1 MARVR
6 LDTPTS
12 ARALLSL
19 LASLALLAPAAAA
32 AAARPPPSPPST
44 GAVATGAWRN
54 VFVEAGYPQAA
65 IDNKVADAF
74 AQLYLTGDPATQ
86 RIAFEVENNMTY
98 VTDAKNKDVRTEGMS
113 YGMMVAVQLNNATL
127 FDRIFRWVLTH
138 MYHGDAADPLHGWS
152 AWHATVEGV
161 PIDQGPA
168 PDGETFFVTAL
179 LFAGARWGNEGAYNY
194 TQWAD
199 TILGLTAGKPN
210 PQQLFDP
217 SSRIVR
223 FDPGTTFS
231 DPSYMTPAFY
241 TAWARA
247 SSAVAP
253 SLLNASAAAAR
264 DVLYAATSRATG
276 LAPNMCDFA
285 GGPGGWTH
293 EYQDDAWRVVRNWA
307 VDYAWWAA
315 DARQVGMTNALLAFF
330 AACGFPCACDYFDT
344 ASGACTRPQYS
355 AGAAA
360 MNAVGALASN
370 SSLAWSF
377 VDALWEAP
385 IPEGDAH
392 DTDRYYSGSLYLE
405 ALLHLSGRYRA
416 WF

>member
-1 MARVR
+1 MSPLPPPSR
-6 LDTPTS
+6 LP
-12 ARALLSL
+12 RALLA
-19 LASLALLAPAAAA
+19 LAFALALAPAASARA
-32 AAARPPPSPPST
+32 PSARPPPSPPSR
-44 GAVATGAWRN
+44 GAVETGAWRN
-54 VFVEAGYPQAA
+54 VFAEAGYAQSA
-65 IDNKVADAF
+65 IDAKVKAAF
-74 AQLYLTGDPATQ
+74 SQLYLTGDAATQ
-86 RIAFEVENNMTY
+86 RIAFEVPGNMTY
-98 VTDAKNKDVRTEGMS
+98 VTDAKNRDVRTEGLS
-113 YGMMVAVQLNNATL
+113 YGMMVAVQLGNATL
-127 FDRIFRWVLTH
+127 FDRIWRWTLTH
-138 MYHGDAADPLHGWS
+138 HYHSAPSDPLHGWS

-168 PDGETFFVTAL
+168 PDGETFFITAL
-179 LFAGARWGNEGAYNY
+179 LFAGARWGDSGAYNY
-194 TQWAD
+194 TAWANE
-199 TILGLTAGKPN
+199 ILGLVAGKPD

-217 SSRIVR
+217 ASRIVR

-241 TAWARA
+241 ASWARA
-247 SSAVAP
+247 AAVTP
-253 SLLNASAAAAR
+253 DLLNASAQAAR
-264 DVLYAATSRATG
+264 DVLFAATSRTTG

-307 VDYAWWAA
+307 IDYAWWAA
-315 DARQVGMTNALLAFF
+315 DARQVGMSNALLAFF
-330 AACGFPCACDYFDT
+330 AACGSPCQCDYFNP

-355 AGAAA
+355 PGAAA

-370 SSLAWSF
+370 SSLAWDA
-377 VDALWEAP
+377 VDALWAAP

-405 ALLHLSGRYRA
+405 ALLHLSGNYRA